1 MEPHRPQEKITF
13 RLESL
18 DHYVRKYRLTRPLS
32 VEEEEL
38 LQGQGLPVSL
48 LPSSDG
54 PVMWGLYL
62 FTGVLMFF
70 WMVAMPFVLAPL
82 MGG

>member
-32 VEEEEL
+32 VEEEEML
-38 LQGQGLPVSL
+38 QGLPVAL
-48 LPSSDG
+48 VPSGDG
-54 PVMWGLYL
+54 PVMWGLYF
-62 FTGVLMFF
+62 FTGVFMFF
-70 WMVAMPFVLAPL
+70 WMVAMPFVLAPV